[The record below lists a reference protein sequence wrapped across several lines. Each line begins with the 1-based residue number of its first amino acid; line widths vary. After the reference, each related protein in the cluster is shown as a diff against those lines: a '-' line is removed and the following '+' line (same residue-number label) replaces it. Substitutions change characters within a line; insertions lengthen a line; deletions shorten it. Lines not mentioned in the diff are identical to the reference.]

1 MSGMSLQTGG
11 AIRNRSFLTNK
22 INNTKIRSLNKY
34 IESSFL
40 GCSLERDNEQQQNGL
55 KKQLPFFT
63 KVACQALHVAL
74 QYLMLANYLWMFC
87 EGLHL
92 HLALVVVFVKDESAM
107 RWFLLVGWGLP
118 LPIAALYVGVRMS
131 RPADVLQC
139 WMHDSTA
146 QWVLTVPVCL
156 SLVASAVFLVN
167 VVRVLL
173 TKLHTHSANPAPVGM
188 RKAAR
193 AAAILVPL
201 FGLQHVLLPFRPA
214 PHEPGER
221 AYQLISAVLVSLQGL
236 CVSCLFCF
244 ANVDVHGALRPLL
257 CRLWGRQRAASMH
270 TQSRDVCA
278 GGGAGGGGGASR
290 GRNCSL
296 RSPEPP
302 PPPPPPPLLH
312 HAVSVV

>member
-1 MSGMSLQTGG
+1 MNWLLRTWLRGSQ
-11 AIRNRSFLTNK
+11 
-22 INNTKIRSLNKY
+22 
-34 IESSFL
+34 
-40 GCSLERDNEQQQNGL
+40 
-55 KKQLPFFT
+55 
-63 KVACQALHVAL
+63 VACQALHVAL

-173 TKLHTHSANPAPVGM
+173 TKLHTHSANPAPVGL

-214 PHEPGER
+214 PHETGER

-278 GGGAGGGGGASR
+278 GGGAGGGGGASH
-290 GRNCSL
+290 GRSRSL

-302 PPPPPPPLLH
+302 PPPPLLR